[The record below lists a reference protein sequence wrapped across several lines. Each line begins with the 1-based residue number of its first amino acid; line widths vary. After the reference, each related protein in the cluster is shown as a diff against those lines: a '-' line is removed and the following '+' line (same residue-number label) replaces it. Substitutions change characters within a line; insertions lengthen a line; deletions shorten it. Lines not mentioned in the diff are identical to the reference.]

1 VYELAF
7 ENDIAC
13 LLYYFNDVIT
23 EVVLTLGDGQS
34 SGSRLVRHKTV
45 RQLQVGEAVHEHV
58 SDGLDQGID
67 FRASV
72 GVSVER
78 GLVDELETGAANPQV
93 LGTEVRYE
101 SVWLGQLV
109 GEYETAIGPCC
120 LVSFRGGAEL
130 VFCLEFEDIFACG
143 VLVAPEAVAGF

>member
-1 VYELAF
+1 MDELAF
-7 ENDIAC
+7 ENDITC
-13 LLYYFNDVIT
+13 LLHYFDYLIV

-34 SGSRLVRHKTV
+34 SGPRLVRHKAI

-58 SDGLDQGID
+58 SDGLDQCID

-78 GLVDELETGAANPQV
+78 GLFDELETGAANPQV

-109 GEYETAIGPCC
+109 GENETAIGPSC

-130 VFCLEFEDIFACG
+130 VFCLEFEEIFACG
-143 VLVAPEAVAGF
+143 VLVAPEAVARF

>member
-1 VYELAF
+1 MDELAF
-7 ENDIAC
+7 ENDITC
-13 LLYYFNDVIT
+13 LLHYFDYVIV

-34 SGSRLVRHKTV
+34 SGPRLVLHKAV

-58 SDGLDQGID
+58 SDGSEQGID

-72 GVSVER
+72 GVTVER
-78 GLVDELETGAANPQV
+78 GLVDELEAGAANPQV

-101 SVWLGQLV
+101 CVWLGQLV
-109 GEYETAIGPCC
+109 GEHETAIGPCC
-120 LVSFRGGAEL
+120 LVSFRDRAEL

-143 VLVAPEAVAGF
+143 VLVAPETVAGF